1 MISNPRKQ
9 RQRTPGE
16 GAFPLEQAKRLYAMF
31 GESGQD
37 MTFHQFYRELCGVA
51 DPDKMREDLSR
62 IELARARERSN
73 RILIERG
80 LLHAEKS

>member
-1 MISNPRKQ
+1 MIPNPRKQ
-9 RQRTPGE
+9 RQKVPGE

-37 MTFHQFYRELCGVA
+37 MTFQRFYAELCGIV

-73 RILIERG
+73 RLLIERG
-80 LLHAEKS
+80 LLRADN

>member
-1 MISNPRKQ
+1 MIPNPRKAKQ
-9 RQRTPGE
+9 KKPGE

-37 MTFHQFYRELCGVA
+37 MPFQQFYAELCGIT
-51 DPDKMREDLSR
+51 DPDKMREDLSA

-73 RILIERG
+73 RLLIERG
-80 LLHAEKS
+80 LLRVNR

>member
-1 MISNPRKQ
+1 MIPNLRKQ
-9 RQRTPGE
+9 RQRAPGE

-37 MTFHQFYRELCGVA
+37 TTFHQFYRELCGIA

-62 IELARARERSN
+62 IELARAQERSN
-73 RILIERG
+73 RLLIERG
-80 LLHAEKS
+80 LLRADN

>member
-1 MISNPRKQ
+1 MIPNPRKQ
-9 RQRTPGE
+9 RQRVPGE

-37 MTFHQFYRELCGVA
+37 ITFHRFYAELCGIA

-62 IELARARERSN
+62 IELARAQERSN
-73 RILIERG
+73 RLLIERG
-80 LLHAEKS
+80 LLRAD

>member
-1 MISNPRKQ
+1 MIPNLRKQ
-9 RQRTPGE
+9 RQKTPGE

-37 MTFHQFYRELCGVA
+37 MTFHQFYHELCGIA

-62 IELARARERSN
+62 IELVKARERSN
-73 RILIERG
+73 RLLIERG
-80 LLHAEKS
+80 LLRADN

>member
-1 MISNPRKQ
+1 MIPNPRKQ
-9 RQRTPGE
+9 RQKTPGE
-16 GAFPLEQAKRLYAMF
+16 GVFPLEQAKRLYAMF

-37 MTFHQFYRELCGVA
+37 MTFHQFYRELCGIA

-73 RILIERG
+73 RLLIERG
-80 LLHAEKS
+80 LLKRDN